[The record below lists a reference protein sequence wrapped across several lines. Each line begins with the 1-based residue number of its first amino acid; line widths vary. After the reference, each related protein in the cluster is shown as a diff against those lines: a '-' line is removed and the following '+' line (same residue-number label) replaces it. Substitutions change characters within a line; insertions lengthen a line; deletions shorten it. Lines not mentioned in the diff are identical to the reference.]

1 MQMHY
6 STDAVVKKLPHELDV
21 EAVIALLG
29 AVIKR
34 VDSPVA
40 KECLRDARIEIAYLS
55 SSEGKLEDFESDE
68 YLDKKSE
75 ELVVGG
81 GVEKDSELE
90 VA

>member
-1 MQMHY
+1 MQTHHT
-6 STDAVVKKLPHELDV
+6 TDAILSNLGQELDV

-34 VDSPVA
+34 ADSPVA
-40 KECLRDARIEIAYLS
+40 RECLRDARAEIAFLTS
-55 SSEGKLEDFESDE
+55 TEGKLEDFESDE

-75 ELVVGG
+75 ELEVGH
-81 GVEKDSELE
+81 DHDTELE